1 MGLGSLRYG
10 VCLVASLS
18 YSQARRSGSTLQE
31 ASCLEEIT
39 RMIRNERPK
48 WVGFWSVGTLLAI
61 GEITLTQWG
70 YLHAIAHPLLQPP
83 IESPLVEG
91 SAEQPNAAGNSPQRL
106 KAKHLPQPI
115 AVAHDVISGGLPEGP
130 EAFEELQALGVRTIL
145 SVDGATPQVDLARK
159 YGMRYVHLPHGYD
172 GIAPELAARLAQA
185 LRDLPGPIYIHC
197 HHGKHRSPAAAAVA
211 CIGAGRIS
219 IETGREVLR
228 LAGTNPKYVGLYQA
242 VESAVALP
250 ARDPTDKVE
259 EYPEIAELPW
269 MASAMVA
276 IDTQIESLRPW
287 IESTRDDEGEEGG
300 EGSKLR
306 DKLDQVSRAALL
318 LREEYKEM
326 RRRPWEV
333 DGDAQRFQQ
342 LMLQSE
348 QAAEEIETLL
358 DQPGPWTPARRQ
370 SLQAPWGRLMQGC
383 KDCHEAFRDRA
394 AGKLPR
400 TK

>member
-1 MGLGSLRYG
+1 
-10 VCLVASLS
+10 
-18 YSQARRSGSTLQE
+18 
-31 ASCLEEIT
+31 
-39 RMIRNERPK
+39 MIRKKRPRRME
-48 WVGFWSVGTLLAI
+48 FWSAGTLLAI
-61 GEITLTQWG
+61 SGITLTQWK
-70 YLHAIAHPLLQPP
+70 YLHAIPHPLPQPP
-83 IESPLVEG
+83 IESPLADGSVEG
-91 SAEQPNAAGNSPQRL
+91 SAERPTATPKAPQRL

-115 AVAHDVISGGLPEGP
+115 EVADQVISGGLPEGP
-130 EAFEELQALGVRTIL
+130 EAFAELQALGVRTIL

-197 HHGKHRSPAAAAVA
+197 HHGKHRSPTAAAVA

-228 LAGTNPKYVGLYQA
+228 LAGTNPKYVGLFQA

-250 ARDPTDKVE
+250 ATEQVGRAE

-269 MASAMVA
+269 MARAMVA
-276 IDTQIESLRPW
+276 IDAQVESLRPW
-287 IESTRDDEGEEGG
+287 IESTRDDEVENVVDGL
-300 EGSKLR
+300 KLR
-306 DKLDQVSRAALL
+306 DQLDQVSRAALL

-333 DGDAQRFQQ
+333 DGDAERFQQ

-358 DQPGPWTPARRQ
+358 DQPGPWTSSRRQ

-383 KDCHEAFRDRA
+383 KDCHEGYRDRA

>member
-1 MGLGSLRYG
+1 
-10 VCLVASLS
+10 
-18 YSQARRSGSTLQE
+18 
-31 ASCLEEIT
+31 
-39 RMIRNERPK
+39 MIRKERPRR
-48 WVGFWSVGTLLAI
+48 VGFWSAGTLLAI
-61 GEITLTQWG
+61 GGITLAQWEH
-70 YLHAIAHPLLQPP
+70 LHAIAHPTPQPP
-83 IESPLVEG
+83 IESPL
-91 SAEQPNAAGNSPQRL
+91 AEASSERPSVMEKTPQRL
-106 KAKHLPQPI
+106 QAKYLPQPI
-115 AVAHDVISGGLPEGP
+115 QVADEVISGGLPEGP
-130 EAFEELQALGVRTIL
+130 EAFAELQALGVRTIV
-145 SVDGATPQVDLARK
+145 SVDGATPQVELASK

-219 IETGREVLR
+219 IQTGREVLK
-228 LAGTNPKYVGLYQA
+228 LAGTNPKYVGLYRA

-250 ARDPTDKVE
+250 AASQAGNAED
-259 EYPEIAELPW
+259 YPEIAELPW
-269 MASAMVA
+269 MARAMVA
-276 IDTQIESLRPW
+276 IDAQIESLRPW
-287 IESTRDDEGEEGG
+287 IESTRDNDGEEGV
-300 EGSKLR
+300 EGLKLR
-306 DKLDQVSRAALL
+306 DHLDEVGRAALL

-333 DGDAQRFQQ
+333 DGDAERFQQ

-358 DQPGPWTPARRQ
+358 DQPGPWTLSRRQ

-383 KDCHEAFRDRA
+383 KDCHEAYRDRA